1 MKAEP
6 TIAVWALT
14 SGGARIA
21 DRIAESRYGKTVVYI
36 KSGIS
41 STSAA
46 AVYFENLKNSVARAF
61 HQHRVH
67 IFVMAAGIA
76 VRMVAPHIHSKTQD
90 PAVLVVDDAGF
101 FVISLLSGHLG
112 GANAMTRAVAR
123 SIGATPVITTATDNA
138 GVPAIDRLADQYG
151 LAIENMAAAKAISMA
166 FLSSKLVWRHDPY
179 GILDTELTV
188 WTSPMPSEL
197 TESAV
202 GIYIDHRVRKLPVG
216 VLILRPLTL
225 VVGMGCNSG
234 TAKNELVETVC
245 GVFEREQLSLSSIR
259 GFATISDKLTEPGL
273 CAMADHLGRPLAGFD
288 RGQLS
293 SVADVPNPSEYV
305 KKYMGVSS
313 VCEAAAILGAAGGR
327 LVVPK
332 QKQGNVTVAVA
343 AVPSI
348 SSASDRETS
357 PTCPVGQGK

>member
-1 MKAEP
+1 MKTKP
-6 TIAVWALT
+6 SIAVWTLT

-21 DRIAESRYGKTVVYI
+21 DRIAESRHGKTVVYI

-41 STSAA
+41 SASAA
-46 AVYFENLKNSVARAF
+46 AVYFENLKNAVARAF
-61 HQHRVH
+61 HQHRGH

-76 VRMVAPHIHSKTQD
+76 VRMIAPHIHSKTRD
-90 PAVLVVDDAGF
+90 PAVLVVDDAGC

-123 SIGATPVITTATDNA
+123 SIGAKPVITTATDNA
-138 GVPAIDRLADQYG
+138 GVPAIDLLADQYG
-151 LAIENMAAAKAISMA
+151 LAIENMAAAKVISMA
-166 FLSSKLVWRHDPY
+166 FLFLKQVWRHDPY
-179 GILDTELTV
+179 GILDTELTD

-202 GIYIDHRVRKLPVG
+202 GIYIDHRVRKLPAG
-216 VLILRPLTL
+216 VLTLRPLTL

-293 SVADVPNPSEYV
+293 SVADVPNPSECV

-313 VCEAAAILGAAGGR
+313 VCEAAAILGAASGR

-332 QKQGNVTVAVA
+332 QKQGNVTMAVA

-348 SSASDRETS
+348 SSASDRGTS